1 MDISDDSKKNFFKYV
16 FNFDNDS
23 KCEMLNLLQYTLLS
37 IVPIVALNKAMSK
50 YVPEADEN
58 KSSAEIVAEV
68 IIQIIAMFFG
78 LFLINRIVTFVP
90 TYSETEY
97 PETFSIHFIVLA
109 VLMITLS
116 LQTKLGEKV
125 NLLVE
130 RLYDLW
136 NGTDSSQK
144 KKNGKQSTVK
154 ISQPISGQSQMI
166 TQPTYTDG
174 TSINSLPPTLA
185 AGDVAMQAAMAP
197 QMPVPDFNAMHRQD
211 TTPLVNAAT
220 PGMESFE
227 GPMAANSVLGGGSFG
242 SW

>member
-1 MDISDDSKKNFFKYV
+1 MDISDDSKKNFFKFV

-37 IVPIVALNKAMSK
+37 IIPIVGLNKAMSK

-58 KSSAEIVAEV
+58 KSSAEITAEV
-68 IIQIIAMFFG
+68 IIQIISMFFG

-90 TYSETEY
+90 TYSEKEY

-125 NLLVE
+125 NILVE
-130 RLYDLW
+130 RIYDLW
-136 NGTDSSQK
+136 NGTDSSDKK

-154 ISQPISGQSQMI
+154 VSQPISGQSQMI
-166 TQPTYTDG
+166 TQPTYSDG
-174 TSINSLPPTLA
+174 TSINSLPPTTMA
-185 AGDVAMQAAMAP
+185 SEVAMQTAMAP
-197 QMPVPDFNAMHRQD
+197 QMPDFNAMHRQD

>member
-1 MDISDDSKKNFFKYV
+1 MDISDDSKKSFFKYV

-50 YVPEADEN
+50 YVPEADDA
-58 KSSAEIVAEV
+58 KSSVEITGE
-68 IIQIIAMFFG
+68 IILQIVAMFFG
-78 LFLINRIVTFVP
+78 LFLINRIVTFFP
-90 TYSETEY
+90 TYSEKEY

-125 NLLVE
+125 NILVE

-154 ISQPISGQSQMI
+154 VSQPISGQSQMI
-166 TQPTYTDG
+166 TQPTFSDG
-174 TSINSLPPTLA
+174 TSISALPPTA
-185 AGDVAMQAAMAP
+185 DMAMQTAMATAAP
-197 QMPVPDFNAMHRQD
+197 QMPDFNAMHRQD

>member
-37 IVPIVALNKAMSK
+37 IIPIVALNKVMSK
-50 YVPEADEN
+50 YVPEADDN
-58 KSSAEIVAEV
+58 KSSAELAAEV
-68 IIQIIAMFFG
+68 IIQIVAMFFG

-125 NLLVE
+125 NILVE

-136 NGTDSSQK
+136 NGTDSGEK

-154 ISQPISGQSQMI
+154 VSQPISGQSQMI
-166 TQPTYTDG
+166 TQPTFTDG
-174 TSINSLPPTLA
+174 TSINSLPPTSMA
-185 AGDVAMQAAMAP
+185 PNVAMQTAMAQP
-197 QMPVPDFNAMHRQD
+197 MPDFNAMHRQD

-220 PGMESFE
+220 PGIESFE

>member
-68 IIQIIAMFFG
+68 IIQIVAMFFG

-125 NLLVE
+125 NILVE

-144 KKNGKQSTVK
+144 KKNAKQSTVK
-154 ISQPISGQSQMI
+154 VSQPISGQSQMI
-166 TQPTYTDG
+166 TQPTYSDG
-174 TSINSLPPTLA
+174 TSINSLPPTTM
-185 AGDVAMQAAMAP
+185 AGDVAMQTAMVQ
-197 QMPVPDFNAMHRQD
+197 QMPDFNAMHRQD
-211 TTPLVNAAT
+211 ITPLVNAAT
-220 PGMESFE
+220 PGVESFE